1 MKTDKKKIL
10 GLAVTTVMAAA
21 STVVSDWMT
30 NRQIDKKVSEA
41 ITKLLQ
47 E

>member
-1 MKTDKKKIL
+1 MDKKKIV

-30 NRQIDKKVSEA
+30 NRQIDKKVSEVIA
-41 ITKLLQ
+41 KQLRK
-47 E
+47 